1 MGLDSI
7 LLYGTAAGAMAAQAP
22 TSAVIKGTSGDAYI
36 VGWAK
41 IGGTGTDDTG
51 ITLTCP
57 TDPRWDAAGVRLM
70 GGAADSTLPG
80 TFHAPV
86 WFPVRIPIR
95 QGATLVATQTGATN
109 EMLVIYIDYP
119 QFGEPFKAR
128 NAAVEQPDAF
138 LTSRTYTSGAALT
151 AFTIR
156 VNAANG
162 TNFQRG
168 KSYTPIGVI
177 NNGAMTTAYWVGIQN
192 TKWNLA
198 TYWPVPLTPINMSA
212 AGLLPLPRGLGTVD
226 GGETQFIHMLSTTA
240 DTPVCQVIY
249 AYQ

>member
-51 ITLTCP
+51 ITITCP
-57 TDPRWDAAGVRLM
+57 TDPRWDAAGFRLM

-86 WFPVRIPIR
+86 WLPVKIPIA
-95 QGATLVATQTGATN
+95 QGATLIATQTGATN
-109 EMLVIYIDYP
+109 EMLVVYIDYP

-138 LTSRTYTSGAALT
+138 LTSRNFTAGAAVTSLT
-151 AFTIR
+151 VS
-156 VNAANG
+156 VNASNS

-168 KSYTPIGVI
+168 KSYTPIAVE
-177 NNGAMTTAYWVGIQN
+177 NTSAMTTAFWIGIQN
-192 TKWNLA
+192 TKFNLA
-198 TYWPVPLTPINMSA
+198 TFWPLPLTPVNMSSQSFY
-212 AGLLPLPRGLGTVD
+212 PLPRGLGTVD
-226 GGETQFIHMLSTTA
+226 GGETQFVHYYSFTA
-240 DTPVCQVIY
+240 DTPVGAIVY

>member
-1 MGLDSI
+1 MGLDTI
-7 LLYGTAAGAMAAQAP
+7 LYYGTAAAAQAALAP

-36 VGWAK
+36 VGFATM
-41 IGGTGTDDTG
+41 GGTATDTTG
-51 ITLTCP
+51 VTLTCP
-57 TDPRWDAAGVRLM
+57 TDPRWDAAGVKLT
-70 GGAADSTLPG
+70 GGNAETTLPG
-80 TFHAPV
+80 TFYAV
-86 WFPVRIPIR
+86 NWLAVRIPIR
-95 QGATLVATQTGATN
+95 QGATLICTQDGAADFYTA
-109 EMLVIYIDYP
+109 IYVDYP

-138 LTSRTYTSGAALT
+138 LTSRVFTAGAALT
-151 AFTIR
+151 AFTIA
-156 VNAANG
+156 VNRANS

-168 KSYTPIGVI
+168 KSYTALGVI

-226 GGETQFIHMLSTTA
+226 GGETQFVHFLSTTA
-240 DTPVCQVIY
+240 DTPVAQIIY